1 LPVIERFNFYD
12 IYGFL
17 LPGSALLAILWLP
30 FAIGSGSLPVEKLSA
45 AAIAIGFAYIVGH
58 ILQTVATNVIP
69 SNMEDTKK
77 QMRAPSDLMLDPSDK
92 NLSGQVKERLAAR
105 VLKEFTIDLEIASSG
120 TGTDDISKRREDAF
134 YQCRTFL
141 ILKKATVYTEQYE
154 GLYALMRGLCS
165 AFCIGGSYLVG
176 WGASQCHAGQIENV
190 ATFVFWL
197 SALCLS
203 ILAPWS
209 MSLNP
214 FDPKRKD
221 IDRYLSVSI
230 LVLAMVSG
238 WLLGHARASLSP
250 WITWGSAAAACFAA
264 TRCYSSYRV
273 YTIHFASSVWR
284 DFAGFSAP
292 GEATSKAG
300 SSG

>member
-1 LPVIERFNFYD
+1 MIERFNFYD
-12 IYGFL
+12 IYGHL
-17 LPGSALLAILWLP
+17 LPGSALVAILWLP

-45 AAIAIGFAYIVGH
+45 AVIALGLAYIVGH

-69 SNMEDTKK
+69 LNVEDAKK
-77 QMRAPSDLMLDPSDK
+77 QMRVPSDVLLDPGDK
-92 NLSGQVKERLAAR
+92 SLTGKVKERLAAR
-105 VLKEFTIDLEIASSG
+105 VLKEFAIDLEIASSG

-190 ATFVFWL
+190 ATFVLWL
-197 SALCLS
+197 SALCLA
-203 ILAPWS
+203 ILASWS

-230 LVLAMVSG
+230 LVLALVSG
-238 WLLGHARASLSP
+238 WLRGDARAPLSP
-250 WITWGSAAAACFAA
+250 WITWGSAAAAFFAA

-273 YTIHFASSVWR
+273 YTVLFARSVWR

-292 GEATSKAG
+292 GEAASKA
-300 SSG
+300 

>member
-1 LPVIERFNFYD
+1 MIERFNFYD
-12 IYGFL
+12 IYGHL
-17 LPGSALLAILWLP
+17 LPGSALVAILWLP

-45 AAIAIGFAYIVGH
+45 AVIALGLAYIVGH

-69 SNMEDTKK
+69 LNVEDAKK
-77 QMRAPSDLMLDPSDK
+77 QMRVPSDVLLDPGDK
-92 NLSGQVKERLAAR
+92 SLTGKVKERLAAR
-105 VLKEFTIDLEIASSG
+105 VLKEFAIDLEIASSG

-197 SALCLS
+197 SALCLA
-203 ILAPWS
+203 ILASWS

-230 LVLAMVSG
+230 LVLALVSG

-250 WITWGSAAAACFAA
+250 WITWGCAAAAFFAA

-284 DFAGFSAP
+284 YFAGFSAP
-292 GEATSKAG
+292 GDAASKA
-300 SSG
+300 